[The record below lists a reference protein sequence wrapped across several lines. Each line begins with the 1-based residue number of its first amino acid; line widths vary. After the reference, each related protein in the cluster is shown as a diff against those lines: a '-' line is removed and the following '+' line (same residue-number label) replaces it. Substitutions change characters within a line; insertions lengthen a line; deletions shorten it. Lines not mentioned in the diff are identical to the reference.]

1 MRQTPH
7 DVWLPLPE
15 GESVRKV
22 ITIAAIAAQL
32 VFVGGWLVLGLLED
46 HGYHPGR
53 HDISDLAALTAHHAS
68 VDRLT
73 LFVAGA
79 LTIAFALSLRP
90 IFGWA
95 AWLFALSLPGYDTLA
110 DAFFRL
116 DCRAA
121 DTGCDIAAATGSW
134 HGKMHLVD
142 FVISALATLAVS
154 FVLTRR
160 MRRTEG
166 WTDLARPATVFGV
179 LVVAVLVVTAATAGT
194 AIQGW
199 TQRGAAVLVDAG
211 IVMLAWRVL
220 RLETRRHVA
229 TFTAAR

>member
-1 MRQTPH
+1 
-7 DVWLPLPE
+7 
-15 GESVRKV
+15 VRKV
-22 ITIAAIAAQL
+22 IAVSAIAAQL

-53 HDISDLAALTAHHAS
+53 HDISDLAAMTAHHAT

-95 AWLFALSLPGYDTLA
+95 AWLFALSLPGCDTLA

-134 HGKMHLVD
+134 HGKMHVID

-154 FVLTRR
+154 FLLPRR

-166 WTDLARPATVFGV
+166 WTDFARPATVFGV

-211 IVMLAWRVL
+211 IVLLAWRVL
-220 RLETRRHVA
+220 RPETGRRVA